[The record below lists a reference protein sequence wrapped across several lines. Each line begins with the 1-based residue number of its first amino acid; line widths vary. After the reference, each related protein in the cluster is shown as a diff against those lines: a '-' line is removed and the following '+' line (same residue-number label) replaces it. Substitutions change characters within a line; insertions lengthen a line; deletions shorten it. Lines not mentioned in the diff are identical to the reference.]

1 MNFQDLLKGLRNLH
15 EKALDEFIG
24 DYSGLIKAYI
34 RKNVHPNDLEDA
46 TQEFFYHI
54 LKTNLF
60 AKFAGE
66 NEAVFTAFLL
76 RCALNFSSNW
86 RRKEIS
92 VGKALEAFDT
102 ENPNH
107 WKAIGENDSVY
118 EEIYRRDISERLNR
132 AIIQLDNQYRAVIEL
147 KLLNYS
153 NVEIAEILAEPL
165 GSVNSWYTRGIHM
178 LRDQLKDLHTAGRG
192 DGLLR

>member
-1 MNFQDLLKGLRNLH
+1 MDFQDLLKGLRNLH
-15 EKALDEFIG
+15 EKALDVFIG
-24 DYSGLIKAYI
+24 DYSALIKAYI

-86 RRKEIS
+86 RKKEFN

-118 EEIYRRDISERLNR
+118 EQVYRRDISERLNR
-132 AIIQLDNQYRAVIEL
+132 AIIQLDNQYRGVIEL

-165 GSVNSWYTRGIHM
+165 GSVNSWYTRGIHI
-178 LRDQLKDLHTAGRG
+178 LRDQLKDLHTAGSG
-192 DGLLR
+192 DGLLK